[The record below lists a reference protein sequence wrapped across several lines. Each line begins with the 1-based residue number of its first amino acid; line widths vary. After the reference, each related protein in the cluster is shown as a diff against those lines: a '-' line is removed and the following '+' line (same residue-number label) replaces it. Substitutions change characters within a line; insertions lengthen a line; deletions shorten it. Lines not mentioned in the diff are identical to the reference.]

1 MKLKDLNKSLSNPIL
16 MNGEGKMQKT
26 AGIHHISAMVND
38 AQRNIDFYAGVL
50 GLRLVKKTI
59 NFDRPEVYH
68 LYFGNETGQP
78 GSVITFFPWAKLLK
92 GRIGIGQVGVTNYVI
107 PKGSVPFWENRL
119 REFGIEFTS
128 SNRFGERY
136 LKFHDPDGL
145 LLELTERDEGPVNT
159 WNFGEVQAE
168 NAIKGFGGAI
178 LFSAQPHKTTDVLEN
193 VLGLECIGQENEFLR
208 FKSERNIGNTVDIQ
222 LNPSV
227 RGLMG
232 AGTVHHIAWRAKDE
246 EEHQKWRSLL
256 LEKGHYPTEILD
268 RNYFK
273 ALYFH
278 EPGGILFEIATD
290 PPGFAVDEPAEELG
304 KKLMLPSW
312 LESKR
317 EELEET
323 LPRVEVRVLEGDK

>member
-1 MKLKDLNKSLSNPIL
+1 
-16 MNGEGKMQKT
+16 MQKT
-26 AGIHHISAMVND
+26 AGIHHITAMVND

-68 LYFGNETGQP
+68 LYFGNDTGQP
-78 GSVITFFPWAKLLK
+78 GTVITFFPWAKQLK
-92 GRIGIGQVGVTNYVI
+92 GRIGTGQVGVTSYVI
-107 PKGSVPFWENRL
+107 PKGTALFWEKRL
-119 REFGIEFTS
+119 DKFGVEFTAS
-128 SNRFGERY
+128 LRFGEKY
-136 LKFHDPDGL
+136 IKFNDPDGL
-145 LLELTERDEGPVNT
+145 QIELTERDEGPRNT
-159 WNFGEVQAE
+159 WNFGGVQPE
-168 NAIKGFGGAI
+168 NAIKGFGGAV

-193 VLGLECIGQENEFLR
+193 VLGLECMGQENEFLR
-208 FKSERNIGNTVDIQ
+208 FKSEGNVGNTIDIQ

-246 EEHQKWRSLL
+246 DDHQRWRSLL
-256 LEKGHYPTEILD
+256 VENGYYPTEILD

-278 EPGGILFEIATD
+278 EAGGILFEISTD
-290 PPGFAVDEPAEELG
+290 PPGFEIDEPAHVLG

-323 LPRVEVRVLEGDK
+323 LPQVEVRVLEGDK

>member
-1 MKLKDLNKSLSNPIL
+1 
-16 MNGEGKMQKT
+16 MQQT
-26 AGIHHISAMVND
+26 QGIHHISAMVND

-78 GSVITFFPWAKLLK
+78 GTVITFFPWAKQLK
-92 GRIGIGQVGVTNYVI
+92 GRIGTGQVGVTSYII
-107 PKGSVPFWENRL
+107 PKGAVPFWENRL
-119 REFGIEFTS
+119 RKFGVEFTS
-128 SNRFGERY
+128 STRFDEKY
-136 LKFHDPDGL
+136 LKFNDPDGL
-145 LLELTERDEGPVNT
+145 LLELVERDEGPINT
-159 WNFGEVQAE
+159 WNFGGIQAE
-168 NAIKGFGGAI
+168 NAIKGFGGAV
-178 LFSAQPHKTTDVLEN
+178 LFSAKPHKTADVLEN
-193 VLGLECIGQENEFLR
+193 ILGLDCIGQENEFLR
-208 FKSERNIGNTVDIQ
+208 FKSDGNVGNTIDIH

-256 LEKGHYPTEILD
+256 LEKGYYPTEILD

-278 EPGGILFEIATD
+278 EEGGILFEIATD
-290 PPGFAVDEPAEELG
+290 SPGFAVDERFDELG

-312 LESKR
+312 LEPQR
-317 EELEET
+317 DELEEK
-323 LPRVEVRVLEGDK
+323 LPHVEVRVLEGNKE

>member
-1 MKLKDLNKSLSNPIL
+1 
-16 MNGEGKMQKT
+16 MQKT

-78 GSVITFFPWAKLLK
+78 GSVITFFPWGKQLK
-92 GRIGIGQVGVTNYVI
+92 GRIGTGQVGVTNYVI
-107 PKGSVPFWENRL
+107 PKGSLSFWENRL
-119 REFGIEFTS
+119 RKFRVEFTS
-128 SNRFGERY
+128 SIRFGEKY
-136 LKFHDPDGL
+136 LQFNDPDGL
-145 LLELTERDEGPVNT
+145 QLELTEREGGPANT
-159 WNFGEVQAE
+159 WNFGGVQADH
-168 NAIKGFGGAI
+168 AIKGFGGAV
-178 LFSAQPHKTTDVLEN
+178 LYSSQPHKTTHALEN
-193 VLGLECIGQENEFLR
+193 ILGLECMGQEKEFLR
-208 FKSERNIGNTVDIQ
+208 FKSEGSIGNTIDIR

-232 AGTVHHIAWRAKDE
+232 AGTVHHIAWRAIDGE
-246 EEHQKWRSLL
+246 DHQRWRSLL
-256 LEKGHYPTEILD
+256 LENGYYPTEILD

-278 EPGGILFEIATD
+278 EEGGILFEIATD
-290 PPGFAVDEPAEELG
+290 PPGFSVDDPIHELG

-323 LPRVEVRVLEGDK
+323 LPQVEVRVLEGDK